1 MRINDDILVKEQAKT
16 ISKLQD
22 TINILKFEISQLAAE
37 KRSLSGRLNNSYKNT
52 REVKKE
58 LLSMKRKNDFSNI
71 NLVLMMLKT
80 GQENEE

>member
-1 MRINDDILVKEQAKT
+1 MRTNDEFLVKEQAKT
-16 ISKLQD
+16 IGKLQD
-22 TINILKFEISQLAAE
+22 TISILKFEISQLAAE
-37 KRSLSGRLNNSYKNT
+37 KRSLNFRLNNSYKNT